1 MNNQFDAKKIPKFI
15 YLLIGTIIALVLF
28 SIFVLTPLINN
39 SGAMKQKHITNQQLI
54 RDYDN
59 ALALE
64 DKIEAE
70 IKKNQNDCKNKEEEI
85 FVNLDKSSK
94 LIEAYCSSNNIKLKT
109 YTIADPKED
118 QMGRVSTGGY
128 PVYTVNISISYVDTY
143 EKTMSLLKYLENPEN
158 GCFYVK
164 NCTLSQ
170 EAESKTNDSYDTSIS
185 LELYYYDRT
194 VEIEAPTQATEA
206 TKK

>member
-1 MNNQFDAKKIPKFI
+1 MNNQFDPKKIPKFI
-15 YLLIGTIIALVLF
+15 YLLIGTIIAIVLF
-28 SIFVLTPLINN
+28 VIFVLTPLIQN
-39 SGAMKQKHITNQQLI
+39 SGAMKQKHITTQQLI
-54 RDYDN
+54 RDYDS
-59 ALALE
+59 ALE
-64 DKIEAE
+64 TQEQIEAE
-70 IKKNQNDCKNKEEEI
+70 IKKNQNDCKTKEEEI

-94 LIEAYCSSNNIKLKT
+94 LIEAYCSKNNIKLKT

-118 QMGRVSTGGY
+118 SMGRVSTGGY

-158 GCFYVK
+158 GCFYIK
-164 NCTLSQ
+164 SCTLSQ
-170 EAESKTNDSYDTSIS
+170 QAEHKNDTYETSIA

-194 VEIEAPTQATEA
+194 IAIEPPTQATEA